1 MMVVSVPLQRRGAV
15 SRAVRG
21 LGALLVAATLGLGLA
36 LTAPVDNAYAQSAP
50 GTLGFGADNL
60 PRPAKD
66 AQMVLESDQLVYDYD
81 KAAVAAVG
89 KVKIYYDGYTLEAD
103 RVTYDQKNK
112 KMRAEGR
119 VKIVDRTGA
128 VITAETIDITD
139 DFATGFVNALRLD
152 TPTQTH
158 FAAEKALRDQGKTT
172 TFYRGVY
179 TACEPCR
186 ERPEKAPIWQVKA
199 ARIIVDH
206 NEHMVYFKRAS
217 LEFLGMPIAYF
228 PAFSAPDPTIK
239 RKSGFLFPSAG
250 YKKTLGAFIQTP
262 YFWALAPNYDL
273 TLAPA
278 VYTNQ
283 GFLADVEW
291 RHRLEYGQYSLR
303 MAGINQLNPDDFYDE
318 GTRNSGVKDFRG
330 GVKTEGE
337 FYLNR
342 YWTVGWDATLL
353 SDRTFSRDYSLL
365 STNTD
370 INVSNVHLTGISERN
385 YFDARMLYF
394 QVLTNDEDIKYD
406 QGRQAIV
413 HPVIDHSYLFDN
425 SVLGGQL
432 SIKSNLTSL
441 SRDETDIVNNDGN
454 GITVAEG
461 VLNGQLQDDAH
472 ILGLSG
478 NYNRLSSQVTW
489 QRSMIGPL
497 GMVFKP
503 FGYLRG
509 DGYYLNQDQII
520 AGLNDDG
527 SYFRGMPAVG
537 VEWRWP
543 IMAAGLSSSFL
554 FEPVAQMIVR
564 PNEPMA
570 GQLPNEDAQSLVFD
584 DSSLF
589 DWDKFSGYDRIEGGT
604 RVNVGFRYLASIGQL
619 ATIQGVVGQS
629 YQVAGENS
637 FAVQDLTAT
646 GAVSGLETDVSD
658 FVAGVT
664 LDTGYG
670 YFLTA
675 RGRFDNENLDVNR
688 AELTATGK
696 FGDLTASASY
706 LFLREQ
712 PAIGNDS
719 RTDTI
724 SGKASWQMTD
734 TWRVFG
740 SVAWDIEGDQLASS
754 GIGIAYDDECT
765 TFSIAYSE
773 IRQDYTDLQTSKQLM
788 VRLELRTLGGTKL
801 HSDVGSLT
809 SNNTSN

>member
-1 MMVVSVPLQRRGAV
+1 MARR
-15 SRAVRG
+15 
-21 LGALLVAATLGLGLA
+21 LGIFVIAATLGLGTA
-36 LTAPVDNAYAQSAP
+36 LPDTALAQSNP
-50 GTLGFGADNL
+50 GTLGFGLDTL
-60 PRPAKD
+60 PKPSGSG
-66 AQMVLESDQLVYDYD
+66 QMVLESDQLVYDYD
-81 KAAVAAVG
+81 QSAVSAVG
-89 KVKIYYDGYTLEAD
+89 GVKIYYDGYTLEAD

-128 VITAETIDITD
+128 TVTADTIDITD

-186 ERPEKAPIWQVKA
+186 EKPQKAPIWQVKA

-228 PAFSAPDPTIK
+228 PAFSAPDPTVK

-250 YKKTLGAFIQTP
+250 YKKTLGAFLQTP

-283 GFLADVEW
+283 GFLLDVEW

-303 MAGINQLNPDDFYDE
+303 MAGINQLNPDDFIDE
-318 GTRNSGVKDFRG
+318 GTRNSGVKDWRG
-330 GVKTEGE
+330 GVKTAGE

-342 YWTVGWDATLL
+342 YWTVGWDATFL

-365 STNTD
+365 SPNTD
-370 INVSNVHLTGISERN
+370 INVSTVHLTGISERN
-385 YFDARMLYF
+385 YFNASALYF
-394 QVLTNDEDIKYD
+394 QVLTNDSDIKYD
-406 QGRQAIV
+406 QGRQAVV
-413 HPVIDHSYLFDN
+413 HPVIDHSYIFDD

-432 SIKSNLTSL
+432 SLKSNLTSL
-441 SRDETDIVNNDGN
+441 SRDETDIVNDQGN
-454 GITVAEG
+454 GITVAQGVTNG
-461 VLNGQLQDDAH
+461 VLDSNAH

-478 NYNRLSSQVTW
+478 NYNRLSSQATW
-489 QRSMIGPL
+489 QRTMIGPL

-509 DGYYLNQDQII
+509 DAIYANQDDII
-520 AGLNDDG
+520 NGLNDQG
-527 SYFRGMPAVG
+527 SFFRGMPAVG
-537 VEWRWP
+537 MEWRWP

-570 GQLPNEDAQSLVFD
+570 GRLPNEDAQSLVFD

-604 RVNVGFRYLASIGQL
+604 RVNVGFRYLANVGSV
-619 ATIQGVVGQS
+619 ATVQGVIGQS
-629 YQVAGENS
+629 YQVAGLNS
-637 FAVQDLTAT
+637 FAVEDLTAT
-646 GAVSGLETDVSD
+646 GAVSGLETNVSD
-658 FVAGVT
+658 VVAGVT

-675 RGRFDNENLDVNR
+675 RGRFDEANLDVNR
-688 AELTATGK
+688 AEVTATGK
-696 FGDLTASASY
+696 FGDVTASASY

-712 PAIGNDS
+712 PAIGNDA

-724 SGKASWQMTD
+724 SARASWQMTE
-734 TWRVFG
+734 TWRLFG
-740 SVAWDIEGDQLASS
+740 SVAWDIENTQLASS

-773 IRQDYTDLQTSKQLM
+773 IRDDYTDLQTSKQLM

-801 HSDVGSLT
+801 RSNVGELSSS
-809 SNNTSN
+809 SN

>member
-1 MMVVSVPLQRRGAV
+1 MMAVSVLRKKRGGA
-15 SRAVRG
+15 SLTTLRMG
-21 LGALLVAATLGLGLA
+21 LLA
-36 LTAPVDNAYAQSAP
+36 LAGVVGFGVAIPGEALAQAKP
-50 GTLGFGADNL
+50 GTLGFGVDSL
-60 PRPAKD
+60 PRPAD
-66 AQMVLESDQLVYDYD
+66 NAQMVLESDQLVYDYD
-81 KAAVAAVG
+81 KAAVSAVG
-89 KVKIYYDGYTLEAD
+89 AVKIYYDGYTLEAD

-128 VITAETIDITD
+128 VVTADTIDITD
-139 DFATGFVNALRLD
+139 DFATGFVDALRLD

-186 ERPEKAPIWQVKA
+186 EKPEKAPIWQVKA

-206 NEHMVYFKRAS
+206 NEHMVYFKRAQ
-217 LEFLGMPIAYF
+217 LEFLGMPVAYF
-228 PAFSAPDPTIK
+228 PAFSAPDPTVK

-250 YKKTLGAFIQTP
+250 YKKTLGAFLQTP

-273 TLAPA
+273 TLSPA

-283 GFLADVEW
+283 GFLMDVEW
-291 RHRLEYGQYSLR
+291 RHRLEHGQYSLR
-303 MAGINQLNPDDFYDE
+303 MAGINQLNPEDFYDDD
-318 GTRNSGVKDFRG
+318 GDSRNSGVRDWRG
-330 GVKTEGE
+330 GIKTQGE

-353 SDRTFSRDYSLL
+353 SDRTFSRDYNLL
-365 STNTD
+365 SEDTD

-385 YFDARMLYF
+385 YFNASALYF
-394 QVLTNDEDIKYD
+394 QVLTNDSDIKYD

-413 HPVIDHSYLFDN
+413 HPVIDHSYIFDD

-441 SRDETDIVNNDGN
+441 SRDETDIVNNHGV
-454 GITVAEG
+454 GIDIAQG
-461 VLNGQLQDDAH
+461 VTNGQLDDDAH

-478 NYNRLSSQVTW
+478 NYNRLSTQVTW
-489 QRSMIGPL
+489 QRSMVGPV

-509 DGYYLNQDQII
+509 DAIYANQDQII
-520 AGLNDDG
+520 DGLDVDG
-527 SYFRGMPAVG
+527 SFYRGMPAVG
-537 VEWRWP
+537 LEWRWP

-564 PNEPMA
+564 PDEPDA
-570 GQLPNEDAQSLVFD
+570 GRLPNEDAQSLVFD

-604 RVNVGFRYLASIGQL
+604 RVNLGFRYLASIGSV

-637 FAVQDLTAT
+637 FAVANITDT

-658 FVAGVT
+658 VVAGLT

-670 YFLTA
+670 YFLSA
-675 RGRFDNENLDVNR
+675 RGRFDEANLDVNR
-688 AELTATGK
+688 AEVTATGK
-696 FGDLTASASY
+696 FGDVTASASY
-706 LFLREQ
+706 LFMREQ
-712 PAIGNDS
+712 PAIGNDE

-724 SGKASWQMTD
+724 SARASWQMTD

-740 SVAWDIEGDQLASS
+740 SVAWDIEGDQMASS
-754 GIGIAYDDECT
+754 GLGIAYDDECT

-773 IRQDYTDLQTSKQLM
+773 IRDDYTDLETSKQLM

-801 HSDVGSLT
+801 RSDVGELT
-809 SNNTSN
+809 SNN

>member
-1 MMVVSVPLQRRGAV
+1 MMTVSVPRKRRGTAMHT
-15 SRAVRG
+15 SFRMS
-21 LGALLVAATLGLGLA
+21 LLA
-36 LTAPVDNAYAQSAP
+36 LAGAVGFGVAMPSEAFAQAKP
-50 GTLGFGADNL
+50 GTLGFGVDSM
-60 PRPAKD
+60 PRPAAN

-81 KAAVAAVG
+81 KAAVSAVG
-89 KVKIYYDGYTLEAD
+89 AVKIYYDGYTLEAD

-128 VITAETIDITD
+128 TVTADTIDITD
-139 DFATGFVNALRLD
+139 DFATGFVEALRLD

-206 NEHMVYFKRAS
+206 NEHMVYFKRAQ
-217 LEFLGMPIAYF
+217 LEFLGMPVAYF

-250 YKKTLGAFIQTP
+250 YKKTLGAFLQTP
-262 YFWALAPNYDL
+262 YFWALAPNYDI

-283 GFLADVEW
+283 GFLMDVEW
-291 RHRLEYGQYSLR
+291 RHRLEHGQYSLR
-303 MAGINQLNPDDFYDE
+303 MAGINQLNPEDFYDDD
-318 GTRNSGVKDFRG
+318 GDSRNSGVKDWRG
-330 GVKTEGE
+330 GIQTQGE

-342 YWTVGWDATLL
+342 YWTFGWDATLL

-365 STNTD
+365 SDSTD
-370 INVSNVHLTGISERN
+370 INVSTVYLTGISERN
-385 YFDARMLYF
+385 YFNASALYF
-394 QVLTNDEDIKYD
+394 QVLTNDNDLKYD

-413 HPVIDHSYLFDN
+413 HPVIDHSYIFDD
-425 SVLGGQL
+425 SILGGQL

-441 SRDETDIVNNDGN
+441 SRDETDIVNNQGDG
-454 GITVAEG
+454 IEVSQG
-461 VLNGQLQDDAH
+461 VTNGQLDDDAH
-472 ILGLSG
+472 ILGLAG
-478 NYNRLSSQVTW
+478 NYNRLSTQVTW
-489 QRSMIGPL
+489 QRSMVGPV

-509 DGYYLNQDQII
+509 DAIYANQDEIVS
-520 AGLNDDG
+520 GLDVDG
-527 SYFRGMPAVG
+527 SFYRGMPAVG
-537 VEWRWP
+537 LEWRWP

-554 FEPVAQMIVR
+554 FEPIAQMIVR
-564 PNEPMA
+564 PDEPDA
-570 GQLPNEDAQSLVFD
+570 GRLPNEDAQSLVFD

-604 RVNVGFRYLASIGQL
+604 RVNLGFRYLASIGSV

-637 FAVQDLTAT
+637 FAVANITDT

-658 FVAGVT
+658 VVAGVT

-670 YFLTA
+670 YFLSA
-675 RGRFDNENLDVNR
+675 RGRFDEANLDVNR
-688 AELTATGK
+688 AEVTATGK
-696 FGDLTASASY
+696 FGTVTASASY
-706 LFLREQ
+706 LFMREQ
-712 PAIGNDS
+712 PAIGNDE

-724 SGKASWQMTD
+724 SARASWQMTD

-740 SVAWDIEGDQLASS
+740 SVAWDIEGDQMASS
-754 GIGIAYDDECT
+754 GLGIAYDDECT

-773 IRQDYTDLQTSKQLM
+773 IRDDYTDLETSKQLM

-801 HSDVGSLT
+801 RSDVGELSS
-809 SNNTSN
+809 SN